1 MALSLVR
8 LVEDTLT
15 LETMRTG
22 TLTVTIVTQ
31 QDSETALVLVGLP

>member
-15 LETMRTG
+15 LEMMRTG

-31 QDSETALVLVGLP
+31 QDSETAVVLVGLL